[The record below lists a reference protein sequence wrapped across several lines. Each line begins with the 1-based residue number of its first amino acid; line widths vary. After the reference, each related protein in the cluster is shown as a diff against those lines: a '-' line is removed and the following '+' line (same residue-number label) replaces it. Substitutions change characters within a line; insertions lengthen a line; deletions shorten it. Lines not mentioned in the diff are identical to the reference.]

1 LSVSSQI
8 ASVGF
13 YPEVKSTQPPID
25 TPKCPG
31 LFYRTPAR
39 DGSIIR
45 IRIPGGIITTQQ
57 LSVVSNLAQN
67 CGDGNLY
74 LTNRAN
80 LQIRAVKEIPATALT
95 NLQQVGLAAVVPEID
110 HIRNI
115 MASPTAGIDLEEL
128 IETLPLVRQ
137 LDNYICSHP
146 ELTGLSAK
154 FSVGFDGGGRVS
166 IFQQPNDIKFV
177 AVRDLDKGI
186 YFQLFLGNLTNIVVK
201 PQECLPVIVALVQ
214 VYLAQVD
221 IAVSPKL
228 RLLEVVKNLGIKNY
242 LELAQAK
249 LPFVL
254 KQVRETSPCND
265 ETSSD
270 FVNIKFTERDNAHFD
285 LDIHPQKQADLSY
298 IGVAIPLGK
307 IPVFQ
312 LEKIGKLVDT
322 YGNKTLRLTP
332 WQNILIPDIKTPNSL
347 KFKAEIID
355 IGLQTS
361 ANSPQSGIV
370 ACTGNQGCRAGITDT
385 KAMATTLIKYLE
397 THISL
402 DIPCKIHLTSC
413 PKSCAHHGKSD
424 ITLLGTVIEKDGY
437 TSEGYHLY
445 VGNLNTSFG
454 REIYRDIPSTE
465 IAEIILKILQIY
477 QVKRQHSQETF
488 GDFANRHEIPKL
500 QQLFNIHHLLPSIL
514 KEVNH

>member
-1 LSVSSQI
+1 MSVSSQI

-13 YPEVKSTQPPID
+13 YPEVKSTQLPID

-39 DGSIIR
+39 DGSIVR

-57 LSVVSNLAQN
+57 LSVISNLAK
-67 CGDGNLY
+67 CFGDGNLY

-80 LQIRAVKEIPATALT
+80 LQIRGVKEIPSTALT
-95 NLQQVGLAAVVPEID
+95 NLQQVGLAAVIPEID

-128 IETLPLVRQ
+128 IDTLPLVRQ

-146 ELTGLSAK
+146 ELAGLSAK

-166 IFQQPNDIKFV
+166 IFQQPNDLKFI
-177 AVRDLDKGI
+177 AVQDLDQGI

-201 PQECLPVIVALVQ
+201 PQECLPLIVALTQ

-221 IAVSPKL
+221 IAGSPKL
-228 RLLEVVKNLGIKNY
+228 RLLEVVKNLGIRNY

-254 KQVRETSPCND
+254 KQLNT
-265 ETSSD
+265 
-270 FVNIKFTERDNAHFD
+270 KFTERSNDHFD
-285 LDIHPQKQADLSY
+285 LDIHSQKQADLSY
-298 IGVAIPLGK
+298 VGVAIPLGK

-312 LEKIGKLVDT
+312 IEQIGKLVDT

-332 WQNILIPDIKTPNSL
+332 WQNILIPDIQTQDSL
-347 KFKAEIID
+347 KVKAEIIN

-361 ANSPQSGIV
+361 ANSPQSGVV

-402 DIPCKIHLTSC
+402 NRPCKIHLTSC

-424 ITLLGTVIEKDGY
+424 ITLLGTVVEKDGY

-445 VGNLNTSFG
+445 VGDLDTNFG
-454 REIYRDIPSTE
+454 REIYRDIPSPK
-465 IAEIILKILQIY
+465 IAELILKILQIY
-477 QVKRQHSQETF
+477 QVKRQHLQETF
-488 GDFANRHEIPKL
+488 GDFANRHEIPEL
-500 QQLFNIHHLLPSIL
+500 QQLFQIHHLSPLIS
-514 KEVNH
+514 KEVNRQC